1 MQDKPTLYRAAQHG
15 FIHPPKEADDG
26 GDNDD
31 DGGDNDDDG
40 GDNNDDG
47 GDNNDDGGDNN
58 DNEGDGGIGLICQEM
73 WY

>member
-26 GDNDD
+26 GDN
-31 DGGDNDDDG
+31 
-40 GDNNDDG
+40 NDDG
-47 GDNNDDGGDNN
+47 GDN
-58 DNEGDGGIGLICQEM
+58 DGGIGLICQEM